1 MLNTMKELT
10 AIGEKLGKVTNVS
23 FSEKPSSDYSWDT
36 DRVRVSGIMADGRP
50 FSLSLTVTEPEAED
64 DSDAD

>member
-23 FSEKPSSDYSWDT
+23 FSEKPTSNYSWDN
-36 DRVRVSGIMADGRP
+36 DRVNISGIMTDGRP
-50 FSLSLTVTEPEAED
+50 FSLSLIVTEPKAED